1 MVHCR
6 GVAQNIVLLAA
17 LREGPNNPDY
27 KTEMIEIV
35 PISPG
40 HIDSFHRALD
50 IVVRERRYL
59 AMLEAPPI
67 EEFRGFVQNIISR
80 GYPQFVALSVGEVV
94 GWCDVLPQTWP
105 IYAHTGVLGM
115 ALLPPLR
122 GQGVGQR
129 LIARTLEAAR
139 AYGLSRVE
147 LTVREDN
154 KIAIALYKKF
164 GFEIEGLKRNA
175 LKIDGRYENL
185 VLMALLFDQRLH
197 RGPG

>member
-1 MVHCR
+1 ME
-6 GVAQNIVLLAA
+6 QNIVLLAA

-35 PISPG
+35 PISAS

-67 EEFRGFVQNIISR
+67 EEFRAFVQNIIDR
-80 GYPQFVALSVGEVV
+80 GYPQYVALSVGEVV
-94 GWCDVLPQTWP
+94 GWCDVLPKTWP
-105 IYAHTGVLGM
+105 IYAYTGVLGV

-122 GQGVGQR
+122 GQGVGRR
-129 LIARTLEAAR
+129 LIARTLEAAH
-139 AYGLSRVE
+139 AYGLTRIE
-147 LTVREDN
+147 LTVREN
-154 KIAIALYKKF
+154 NRNAIALYRKF
-164 GFEIEGLKRNA
+164 GFEIEGLRRNA

-185 VLMALLFDQRLH
+185 VIMALLIEGQASRA
-197 RGPG
+197 

>member
-1 MVHCR
+1 
-6 GVAQNIVLLAA
+6 
-17 LREGPNNPDY
+17 
-27 KTEMIEIV
+27 MIEIV

-139 AYGLSRVE
+139 AYGLSRFE

-154 KIAIALYKKF
+154 KVAIALYKKF

-185 VLMALLFDQRLH
+185 VLMGLLFDQGWA
-197 RGPG
+197 RGK